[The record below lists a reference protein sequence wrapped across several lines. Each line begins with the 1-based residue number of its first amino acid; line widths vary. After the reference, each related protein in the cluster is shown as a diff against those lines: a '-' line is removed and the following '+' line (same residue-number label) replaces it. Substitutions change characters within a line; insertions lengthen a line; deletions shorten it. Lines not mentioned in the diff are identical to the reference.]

1 MAGGGAR
8 AARRSRVRASVGGS
22 RRGS

>member
-8 AARRSRVRASVGGS
+8 AARRSRVRARVGGS